1 MFAKLFCSVVIIFFY
16 IGWFQKID
24 AIADENGKFLCSAER
39 MTQLDLV
46 TARVISLD
54 PKTQR
59 KFPVTPEEIPPY
71 CA

>member
-1 MFAKLFCSVVIIFFY
+1 MFAKLLCSVVIIFFY

-54 PKTQR
+54 PKTQ
-59 KFPVTPEEIPPY
+59 
-71 CA
+71 